1 VEHTPL
7 IDLPDLAEV
16 APLAD
21 AEIAAYRE
29 SGHVLVRGVASP
41 AEVAAYRPII
51 TGAALRH
58 SRETRPLEERDT
70 YGKAFLQVGNLWRQ
84 DAAVRRFVLARRF
97 GKMAADLM
105 GVDGV
110 RILHDQALFKEPGG
124 GFTPWH
130 QDQLYWPLDTDHTI
144 TLWMPLVDVPLEVG
158 SMTFVSGS
166 HKLDMRSLIVISDES
181 EEVLQ
186 RHVLAHNLAQHTYG
200 AMAAGDATWHAGWTM
215 HRAPGNPTTLMREVM
230 TIIYFADGTRL
241 LKEVPPSMEGDLT
254 LFPGVAR
261 GDVAAGELTPLAY
274 KREG

>member
-1 VEHTPL
+1 MEHTPL

-16 APLAD
+16 APLPD

-41 AEVAAYRPII
+41 GEVAAYRPII
-51 TGAALRH
+51 AGAALRH
-58 SRETRPLEERDT
+58 TRETRPLEERDT

-130 QDQLYWPLDTDHTI
+130 QDRKRQ
-144 TLWMPLVDVPLEVG
+144 
-158 SMTFVSGS
+158 VSVHGEQS
-166 HKLDMRSLIVISDES
+166 RLSSGIL
-181 EEVLQ
+181 
-186 RHVLAHNLAQHTYG
+186 
-200 AMAAGDATWHAGWTM
+200 
-215 HRAPGNPTTLMREVM
+215 
-230 TIIYFADGTRL
+230 L
-241 LKEVPPSMEGDLT
+241 LKRGEKDDVVPAL
-254 LFPGVAR
+254 R
-261 GDVAAGELTPLAY
+261 CH
-274 KREG
+274 

>member
-16 APLAD
+16 SPLPD

-29 SGHVLVRGVASP
+29 SGHVLLRGVASP
-41 AEVAAYRPII
+41 GEVAAYRLII
-51 TGAALRH
+51 ASAARRH

-215 HRAPGNPTTLMREVM
+215 HRAPGARQSHPSD
-230 TIIYFADGTRL
+230 AGGDDDHL
-241 LKEVPPSMEGDLT
+241 LC
-254 LFPGVAR
+254 
-261 GDVAAGELTPLAY
+261 
-274 KREG
+274 